1 MPTRRPGPSRVERTD
16 PPRTSQRG
24 SIGPHPPTDGVENRF
39 PHFPQTRTKGG
50 TEPIGRGCT
59 DERRTPSASL
69 HDRTPARKHPGPTGG
84 RPNPIAG
91 DPAPR
96 RHADPAIRQRRTERS
111 GPRPRRD
118 ERRHPP
124 APPRP
129 APPPAA
135 RPASPGAAA
144 RAGSRGQTK
153 GRRTDRWQ
161 NGGDTRARGA
171 GTARLSPP
179 QPPSPPPGA
188 AHLRAMD
195 ARQVPAGRAPLRS
208 APRASAVRA
217 RRASLPCK
225 GRNRCHAGR
234 SGTARVSSSRACPG
248 AKRSTAG
255 ALSPRPFANVKAP
268 GSPERRAA
276 GHGRAAPGRRG
287 QRLPGPPQRQRAA
300 LRRGRYQWL
309 VSRELSPPTLSHRR
323 PMSTAAE
330 RGACQREELAGRS
343 GGTRRRRNLRA
354 GAGQRRART
363 KKCNRKRGTRI
374 VPPPGNVVPQ
384 RRSLVAAA
392 TSLSPGAAASVRHS
406 APFGLSGG
414 CRNPAVP
421 RADSGE
427 QSARR
432 IPPRAVRWRRHF
444 RRL

>member
-1 MPTRRPGPSRVERTD
+1 MPWTRGRCRPGE
-16 PPRTSQRG
+16 
-24 SIGPHPPTDGVENRF
+24 
-39 PHFPQTRTKGG
+39 
-50 TEPIGRGCT
+50 
-59 DERRTPSASL
+59 
-69 HDRTPARKHPGPTGG
+69 
-84 RPNPIAG
+84 
-91 DPAPR
+91 
-96 RHADPAIRQRRTERS
+96 
-111 GPRPRRD
+111 
-118 ERRHPP
+118 
-124 APPRP
+124 
-129 APPPAA
+129 
-135 RPASPGAAA
+135 
-144 RAGSRGQTK
+144 
-153 GRRTDRWQ
+153 
-161 NGGDTRARGA
+161 
-171 GTARLSPP
+171 
-179 QPPSPPPGA
+179 
-188 AHLRAMD
+188 
-195 ARQVPAGRAPLRS
+195 LRS

-354 GAGQRRART
+354 GAGQQRART

>member
-118 ERRHPP
+118 ERR
-124 APPRP
+124 
-129 APPPAA
+129 
-135 RPASPGAAA
+135 
-144 RAGSRGQTK
+144 
-153 GRRTDRWQ
+153 
-161 NGGDTRARGA
+161 
-171 GTARLSPP
+171 
-179 QPPSPPPGA
+179 
-188 AHLRAMD
+188 
-195 ARQVPAGRAPLRS
+195 
-208 APRASAVRA
+208 
-217 RRASLPCK
+217 
-225 GRNRCHAGR
+225 
-234 SGTARVSSSRACPG
+234 
-248 AKRSTAG
+248 
-255 ALSPRPFANVKAP
+255 
-268 GSPERRAA
+268 
-276 GHGRAAPGRRG
+276 
-287 QRLPGPPQRQRAA
+287 
-300 LRRGRYQWL
+300 
-309 VSRELSPPTLSHRR
+309 
-323 PMSTAAE
+323 
-330 RGACQREELAGRS
+330 S